1 MDCLREEIILVVEQ
15 IYGLILVEV
24 TKSSA
29 LQDRIVLQLLRK
41 YLAIVGNFLFSNLKI
56 WSSMQ

>member
-1 MDCLREEIILVVEQ
+1 MVEQ

-29 LQDRIVLQLLRK
+29 LQDRIVLQPLRR
-41 YLAIVGNFLFSNLKI
+41 YLAIMDITAGQVPPQKHDALG
-56 WSSMQ
+56 